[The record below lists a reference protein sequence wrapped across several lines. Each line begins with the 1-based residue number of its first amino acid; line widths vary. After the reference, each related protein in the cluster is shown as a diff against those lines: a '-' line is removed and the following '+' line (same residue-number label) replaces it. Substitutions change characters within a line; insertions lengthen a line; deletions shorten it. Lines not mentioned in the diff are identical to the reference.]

1 MSRSTLALIPA
12 LAVALTA
19 LLAPVAAAGTYRWV
33 DKDGVVHYSD
43 RPMEGAQK
51 VPLPAAQTYEAPR
64 APTPAPAPRVAA
76 PATESTAQASGESP
90 CAITS
95 PAPEQVLLNVP
106 SMTVSLR
113 GPSGSTPQLTFDGN
127 LVKDAS
133 GALSLTVSPIARGEH
148 TVSVA
153 FFSPAGQEMCRTPAV
168 RFYVR
173 QASLLSPLRKPN
185 APRR

>member
-1 MSRSTLALIPA
+1 MIRSTLALIPA
-12 LAVALTA
+12 LAVALAA
-19 LLAPVAAAGTYRWV
+19 LLAPAASAGTYRWV

-43 RPMEGAQK
+43 RPMEGAEK
-51 VPLPAAQTYEAPR
+51 VPMPAAQTYEAPR
-64 APTPAPAPRVAA
+64 APAPAPTPKPASSAAAGAA
-76 PATESTAQASGESP
+76 PSSGESP

-95 PAPEQVLLNVP
+95 PAPEQALLNVP

-113 GPSGSTPQLTFDGN
+113 GPSGSTPQLFFDGA

-148 TVSVA
+148 TVSVV
-153 FFSPAGQEMCRTPAV
+153 FFSPAGQELCRTASV

-173 QASLLSPLRKPN
+173 QASLLSPLRKPA